1 MKKFMSVLL
10 SVCMIMMYT
19 VPAFAYTSDA
29 VSKTAI
35 SDQEMAG
42 AVGGSG
48 GLDAEIAAYS
58 ASTGG
63 VEAVIANRSASTANY
78 ALKLVNAS
86 SGALVQTLA
95 SGGISN
101 LGQAKVVSA
110 VVAPQYLN
118 MNYCVRIELTSNG
131 IPGHNCSDAAHAY

>member
-29 VSKTAI
+29 ASKVAL
-35 SDQEMAG
+35 SDQVMAG
-42 AVGGSG
+42 SIGGSG
-48 GLDAEIAAYS
+48 GLDAEIVAYS
-58 ASTGG
+58 LNSGV
-63 VEAVIANRSASTANY
+63 VEAVIADRSASTAKY

-95 SGGISN
+95 SGSIGN
-101 LGQAKVVSA
+101 LGQAKWISA
-110 VVAPQYLN
+110 TVASAYRGSG
-118 MNYCVRIELTSNG
+118 YCVRIELTSDG
-131 IPGHNCSDAAHAY
+131 IPGHNCSDAAHAF